1 MKMWNDVE
9 EELNGWLAQGLKGP
23 VAVVNLANACIG
35 YPYVFGSWGERCTPS
50 NRRSRARDD
59 KPTIVSK
66 CQVLNPDNPKVGC
79 GGCKWYPDGTT
90 LSFDCRG
97 FTYFCLLKGAGIKLT
112 GSGATS
118 QYNTDANWSEKGP
131 IANMPKDKV
140 CCVFRYDKS
149 TKKME
154 HTLLY
159 DGQGNYIHCSGEVK
173 KCKTSQYAATHYA
186 VPKGLY
192 DGANPDQ
199 PMPIPTPV
207 QTAEPKH
214 NEAIIT
220 GKNVALRKGP
230 ALTAGLIMRIPT
242 NTIVDV
248 AASTDEWQLVSHGGV
263 IGYMM
268 KKYLKENDDATKATV
283 TSDKKVNFR
292 TGPGFNF
299 KSTKQLKGSTIV
311 DIVKPTND
319 WQLISHKGKIGY
331 MMRQFI
337 KESN

>member
-59 KPTIVSK
+59 KPTIISK

-97 FTYFCLLKGAGIKLT
+97 FTYFVLYKGAGIKIS

-118 QYNTDANWSEKGP
+118 QYNNDANWSEKGP

-173 KCKTSQYAATHYA
+173 KCKTSQYSATHYA
-186 VPKGLY
+186 IPKGLY
-192 DGANPDQ
+192 DDANPDQ
-199 PMPIPTPV
+199 PMPVPTP
-207 QTAEPKH
+207 EPKQ

-230 ALTAGLIMRIPT
+230 GINYGIIMRIPT

-248 AASTDEWQLVSHGGV
+248 AVDTDEWKLISHNGS

-268 KKYLKENDDATKATV
+268 KRFLMDV
-283 TSDKKVNFR
+283 SNFEAIVAGKNVALR
-292 TGPGFNF
+292 EGP
-299 KSTKQLKGSTIV
+299 STEYRVIKRI
-311 DIVKPTND
+311 PTNTRVGFAQANSE
-319 WQLISHKGKIGY
+319 WQTITHKGKTGY

>member
-1 MKMWNDVE
+1 MKPWNDIE

-23 VAVVNLANACIG
+23 IAVVNLANACIG

-50 NRRSRARDD
+50 NRKSRARDD
-59 KPTIVSK
+59 KPTIISK
-66 CQVLNPDNPKVGC
+66 CQVLNPDSNKAMC
-79 GGCKWYPDGTT
+79 GGCRWYPDGTT

-97 FTYFCLLKGAGIKLT
+97 FTYFVLNKGAGIKIS

-118 QYNTDANWSEKGP
+118 QYNNDANWSEKGL
-131 IANMPKDKV
+131 IANMPRDKV
-140 CCVFRYDKS
+140 CCVFRYDRS

-186 VPKGLY
+186 IPKGLY
-192 DGANPDQ
+192 DGVNPDQ
-199 PMPIPTPV
+199 PMPIPTPGP
-207 QTAEPKH
+207 EPKQ

-220 GKNVALRKGP
+220 GKNVAMRKEP
-230 ALTAGLIMRIPT
+230 AEKAGLIMRIPT
-242 NTIVDV
+242 NTIVNI
-248 AASTDEWQLVSHGGV
+248 ASETDEWQVISYGGT

-268 KKYLKENDDATKATV
+268 KEFLKEDADGTKAV
-283 TSDKKVNFR
+283 VNSNKSVNFR
-292 TGPGFNF
+292 TGPG
-299 KSTKQLKGSTIV
+299 KSYTSMKQLKNNTV
-311 DIVKPTND
+311 VNIVKATD
-319 WQLISHKGKIGY
+319 EWQLITHKGKTGY

-337 KESN
+337 KEAT